1 MFSQSKKVAI
11 LPVLDKNNEVSN
23 MYKLMIRTAI
33 SKAINETKEYTA
45 LEREYEIS
53 ENQKTNIDADYIC
66 LLEVASDNNQIVISA
81 SIL

>member
-1 MFSQSKKVAI
+1 MKQIILLLTTLIISISVFSQSKKVAI

-23 MYKLMIRTAI
+23 MYKIMIRTAI

-53 ENQKTNIDADYIC
+53 
-66 LLEVASDNNQIVISA
+66 
-81 SIL
+81 

>member
-53 ENQKTNIDADYIC
+53 
-66 LLEVASDNNQIVISA
+66 
-81 SIL
+81 